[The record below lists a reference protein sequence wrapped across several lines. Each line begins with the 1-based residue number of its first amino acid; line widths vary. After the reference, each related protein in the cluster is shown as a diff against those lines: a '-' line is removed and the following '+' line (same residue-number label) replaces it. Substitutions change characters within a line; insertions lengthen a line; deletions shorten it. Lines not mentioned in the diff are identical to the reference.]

1 MATVDE
7 LKINFD
13 IRYTG
18 DTMGVRTHRI
28 YYPGCVIEGV
38 QSYRMRVYLDGV
50 DVTDRARI
58 ADEGMQMVV
67 LLKLN
72 EDSKI
77 FPADEDGRFALEM
90 KRGHV
95 VILLP
100 GEELE
105 D

>member
-1 MATVDE
+1 MATVTSS
-7 LKINFD
+7 KSISIFGTRA
-13 IRYTG
+13 IRW
-18 DTMGVRTHRI
+18 VSETHRI
-28 YYPGCVIEGV
+28 CYPGCVIEGV

-58 ADEGMQMVV
+58 TDEGMQMVV

-90 KRGHV
+90 KRRHV